1 MRGTPACGINPWKA
15 LRLVPL
21 SEEYAQNSRIKT
33 PGFRGPLFFPLSTIL
48 PPSPPSTPPSFGG
61 SEDPLRENN
70 PFSYSSCKSFP
81 IPRHHFSPLI
91 LSSLSILKLWSSYDS
106 FEYKKIGNW
115 LASTTRQQRTEKR
128 AQEGRKIIIKKIP
141 NEIKKEKIK
150 GGEKEREKIP
160 QEKEEQE
167 HGRVEKRSARAS
179 GIGRGREP
187 REKTTQPSNALLLP
201 DKVVSVIVVFTWP

>member
-48 PPSPPSTPPSFGG
+48 PPSPSPPTPPSFGG

-91 LSSLSILKLWSSYDS
+91 LSSLSVSRKFLSVYSSCIVSSSFVLKFS
-106 FEYKKIGNW
+106 
-115 LASTTRQQRTEKR
+115 
-128 AQEGRKIIIKKIP
+128 
-141 NEIKKEKIK
+141 
-150 GGEKEREKIP
+150 
-160 QEKEEQE
+160 
-167 HGRVEKRSARAS
+167 
-179 GIGRGREP
+179 
-187 REKTTQPSNALLLP
+187 
-201 DKVVSVIVVFTWP
+201 